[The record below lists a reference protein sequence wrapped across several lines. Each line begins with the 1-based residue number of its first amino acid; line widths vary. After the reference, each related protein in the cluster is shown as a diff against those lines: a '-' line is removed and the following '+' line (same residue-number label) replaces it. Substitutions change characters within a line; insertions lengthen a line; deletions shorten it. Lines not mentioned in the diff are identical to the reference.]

1 MKDKEPFINK
11 NGYSEGNQHSDLISR
26 KVAYEQIY
34 LKNRD
39 KYPLR
44 FSQYIIHHING
55 EKLNNSIT
63 NLYICTTKEHN
74 QIHNEQIKNKKRFKS
89 SNEINSFLKSRVPEG
104 QKILNL
110 PLVKI
115 TEEPS
120 VWKPITNES
129 TKYLNEMQ
137 GKYKKNNEMNKGK
150 QMKMNKGDLENQKIE
165 EQKKRE
171 AAELLK
177 IEQERIIQK
186 KIEKQR
192 KRRKKLI
199 IFSVLVVILI
209 LFILGNSILNKPT
222 SNTLTESFSPEIT
235 NPNIPPYEVFA
246 EGINIKAINNQ
257 NEEITLLVKYKRI
270 SNWFGINEEVEISIP
285 LLPEEVK
292 IVPDERFSNMQMN
305 NAPGEIVL
313 IDYQLK

>member
-63 NLYICTTKEHN
+63 NLYICTTQEHN
-74 QIHNEQIKNKKRFKS
+74 QIHDEQIKNKKRFKS
-89 SNEINSFLKSRVPEG
+89 SNEINSFLKSRIPKG

-110 PLVKI
+110 PFVKI

-120 VWKPITNES
+120 IWKPITNES
-129 TKYLNEMQ
+129 TKSLNEMQ
-137 GKYKKNNEMNKGK
+137 GRYKKNKNIEK
-150 QMKMNKGDLENQKIE
+150 QKIE
-165 EQKKRE
+165 EQKKKE
-171 AAELLK
+171 DLELLK
-177 IEQERIIQK
+177 IEQERITQK

-199 IFSVLVVILI
+199 IFSVLVIFII
-209 LFILGNSILNKPT
+209 LFIMGNLILNKPT
-222 SNTLTESFSPEIT
+222 SNTLKESFSLEIT
-235 NPNIPPYEVFA
+235 TPNVPPYEVFA
-246 EGINIKAINNQ
+246 EGINIKAVNNQ

-270 SNWFGINEEVEISIP
+270 SNWFGINEEAEISIL
-285 LLPEEVK
+285 LLPKEVK
-292 IVPDERFSNMQMN
+292 IVPDERFSNMEMN
-305 NAPGEIVL
+305 NAPGNIVL
-313 IDYQLK
+313 IDYKLK

>member
-55 EKLNNSIT
+55 EKLNNSIM

-89 SNEINSFLKSRVPEG
+89 SREIDSFLKSRVPEG

-110 PLVKI
+110 PLIKI
-115 TEEPS
+115 TKEPS
-120 VWKPITNES
+120 IWKSITNES
-129 TKYLNEMQ
+129 TKSSDEIISKVTN
-137 GKYKKNNEMNKGK
+137 KNK
-150 QMKMNKGDLENQKIE
+150 KIE

-177 IEQERIIQK
+177 IEQERIIRK
-186 KIEKQR
+186 RIEKLK

-199 IFSVLVVILI
+199 IFSVLATVMI
-209 LFILGNSILNKPT
+209 LFIFGNLIFNKSIFNT
-222 SNTLTESFSPEIT
+222 SIESPISEMIT
-235 NPNIPPYEVFA
+235 PNIPPYEVFA
-246 EGINIKAINNQ
+246 EGINIKAVNNQ
-257 NEEITLLVKYKRI
+257 NEEITLLVKYKRV

-285 LLPEEVK
+285 LLPTEVK